1 MGVNLT
7 METKTDSPEEIRRLE
22 AQKVFKEHP
31 DKFSPEIQEK
41 ILAQQVVLGMAPYD
55 AYLAA
60 GAFHFK
66 VIADPTKW
74 KGNPDPYQVMW
85 AQSLEPDNSE
95 IWMTFETQTQC
106 PGEGKRRFQVYF
118 KGGKALEIN
127 ILK

>member
-1 MGVNLT
+1 
-7 METKTDSPEEIRRLE
+7 METKNDSPAEKRRKE

-31 DKFSPEIQEK
+31 DKFAPEIQEK

-60 GAFHFK
+60 GAFYFK

-74 KGNPDPYQVMW
+74 KDNPDPYQVMW
-85 AQSLEPDNSE
+85 AQSVQPDDSE
-95 IWMTFETQTQC
+95 IWMTFETQTQL
-106 PGEGKRRFQVYF
+106 PGEGKKRFQVYF

-127 ILK
+127 VLK